1 MGFADDTATLPLILS
16 TNGMETQHKV
26 DAEQSLRVAA
36 DSLFIFRR
44 LFVKNASLRKRL
56 VGKCW
61 FRHLGLQLFGEIFV
75 VNAVE
80 DKAVIF
86 EFVAVFTCNFFEA
99 FSNGFVIEFNDFTG
113 FHTDEVIVVIAVV
126 DFKDA
131 VVAFEVVPLED
142 ARLFELGENAV
153 HGGEADVFIRFEQDF
168 IHVFRAEV
176 AIVVR
181 SLAFHDFK
189 DFHPWPGNFQSG
201 FFNLRTHVVF
211 VSV

>member
-1 MGFADDTATLPLILS
+1 MKSTFCIFLYPRCPESGFI
-16 TNGMETQHKV
+16 N
-26 DAEQSLRVAA
+26 
-36 DSLFIFRR
+36 
-44 LFVKNASLRKRL
+44 
-56 VGKCW
+56 
-61 FRHLGLQLFGEIFV
+61 LFGQHFV
-75 VNAVE
+75 VNAIE

-86 EFVAVFTCNFFEA
+86 KFVAVFARDFFKA
-99 FSNGFVIEFNDFTG
+99 FGYGFVIELNDFTG
-113 FHTDEVIVVIAVV
+113 FHTDEVIVMVAVV
-126 DFKDA
+126 NFKDA
-131 VVAFEVVPLED
+131 VVAFEVVPFED

-189 DFHPWPGNFQSG
+189 DFHPRPGHFQSG
-201 FFNLRTHVVF
+201 FFYLRTHVVF

>member
-1 MGFADDTATLPLILS
+1 
-16 TNGMETQHKV
+16 METQYEV

-44 LFVKNASLRKRL
+44 LFVKNASLWKRL
-56 VGKCW
+56 VGKRW
-61 FRHLGLQLFGEIFV
+61 FGHPGLQLFGEIFV

-80 DKAVIF
+80 DKAVVF
-86 EFVAVFTCNFFEA
+86 EFVAVFTCDFFEA
-99 FSNGFVIEFNDFTG
+99 FGNSFVIEFNDFTS
-113 FHTDEVIVVIAVV
+113 FHTDEVIVVVAVV
-126 DFKDA
+126 NFKDA
-131 VVAFEVVPLED
+131 VVAFEVVPFED

-153 HGGEADVFIRFEQDF
+153 HGGKANVFIRFEQDF
-168 IHVFRAEV
+168 IHIFRTEV

-189 DFHPWPGNFQSG
+189 DFHPRPGHFQSG